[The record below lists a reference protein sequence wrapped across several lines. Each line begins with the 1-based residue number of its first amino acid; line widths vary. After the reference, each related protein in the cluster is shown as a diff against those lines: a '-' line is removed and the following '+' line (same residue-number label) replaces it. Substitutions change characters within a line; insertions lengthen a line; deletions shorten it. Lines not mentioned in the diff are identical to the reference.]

1 MALAALFL
9 GDDVFGR
16 AGNRRAGKG
25 NGGEGGGNGKW
36 QSHFGFS
43 GLTWHKLQAMTK
55 LFPGRSG

>member
-1 MALAALFL
+1 VALAALLL

-16 AGNRRAGKG
+16 AGDGRAGKR
-25 NGGEGGGNGKW
+25 NGGKGGGDGKR